1 MSDRAALHRAV
12 DPGRGRRADEG
23 SPAPTPCEDPCGGF
37 GDEARGSRRPFWLG
51 SEGTRRIRP
60 GKLLGPLVDHDRG
73 NPSMR
78 PGRIR
83 LISNGDVDR
92 V

>member
-1 MSDRAALHRAV
+1 MSDRAAIHRAV

-51 SEGTRRIRP
+51 RRE
-60 GKLLGPLVDHDRG
+60 LGGSVPESCSAL
-73 NPSMR
+73 S
-78 PGRIR
+78 
-83 LISNGDVDR
+83 LTTTEETLQ
-92 V
+92 